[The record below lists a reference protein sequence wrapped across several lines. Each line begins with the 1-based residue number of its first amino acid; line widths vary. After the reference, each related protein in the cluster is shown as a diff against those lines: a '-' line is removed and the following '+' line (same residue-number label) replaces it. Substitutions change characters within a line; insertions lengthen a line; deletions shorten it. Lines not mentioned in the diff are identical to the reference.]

1 MGNWVEPHSPEG
13 YLKRMQEQYDQA
25 WDDWFET
32 RSQSAR
38 ERLDRAEQQL
48 QQAKGN
54 KAANDEAKARWQ
66 QKLQA
71 EEDERKAQR
80 QKEID
85 QKLEPVKVQRMR
97 AWLIDH
103 PYETEKVFN
112 EKVWPLMK
120 ANIIEEDQ
128 KEALRQLKE
137 QMRRSGRYSM

>member
-54 KAANDEAKARWQ
+54 KAANDEAKARWEG
-66 QKLQA
+66 KLRA
-71 EEDERKAQR
+71 EKEAREAKHEEELNQR
-80 QKEID
+80 
-85 QKLEPVKVQRMR
+85 LEPAKQRAKR
-97 AWLIDH
+97 QWLYDH
-103 PYETEKVFN
+103 
-112 EKVWPLMK
+112 L
-120 ANIIEEDQ
+120 
-128 KEALRQLKE
+128 
-137 QMRRSGRYSM
+137 